1 MFKVFLTIVIS
12 SLFFATCCTC
22 SVNQNSDK
30 IPEVLIKSSNRFV
43 ISKTGEEFF
52 NNNIKPNYEKI
63 TKITNGYLM
72 VYTFS
77 IPDKKGIEGEIR
89 FSIDTLGNVQKNK
102 EIVGIPECLSNPE
115 NCSFNIS
122 KEEAVIIASTSGLEK
137 GVKNWDVHFKWN
149 SIYKKYAWEIIS
161 TLSESN
167 GTEFQRANGKTMLID
182 PANGNIIETSDWQ
195 IH

>member
-1 MFKVFLTIVIS
+1 
-12 SLFFATCCTC
+12 
-22 SVNQNSDK
+22 VNQNSDK

-63 TKITNGYLM
+63 TKITNDYLM
-72 VYTFS
+72 VYNFL

-137 GVKNWDVHFKWN
+137 GVKNWDVNFKWN

>member
-1 MFKVFLTIVIS
+1 MFKATFTIFFT
-12 SLFFATCCTC
+12 SLLFAACCTC
-22 SVNQNSDK
+22 SVSQSSDK
-30 IPEVLIKSSNRFV
+30 IPEVLIKSANRFV

-52 NNNIKPNYEKI
+52 NHNIKPDYEKV

-72 VYTFS
+72 VYSFS
-77 IPDKKGIEGEIR
+77 IPDKDGIEGEIR
-89 FSIDTLGNVQKNK
+89 FSIDTSGNVQKDK

-122 KEEAVIIASTSGLEK
+122 KAEAVNIALNSGLEK
-137 GVKNWDVHFKWN
+137 GVKDWELNFKWN
-149 SIYKKYAWEIIS
+149 LIHKKYAWEIIS
-161 TLSESN
+161 TLSESK
-167 GTEFQRANGKTMLID
+167 GTEFQRATGKTMLID